1 LEKGDLEIVQL
12 VEPEFEYV
20 TCEHADRG
28 ELLRERKAVMFYAS
42 SGRYAL

>member
-20 TCEHADRG
+20 TGEHADCG
-28 ELLRERKAVMFYAS
+28 ELLREKSCYVLR
-42 SGRYAL
+42 